1 MLYHVIH
8 IHWQQNDDRDRN
20 CRTTASSCLIR
31 HDNEYLVWMT
41 DVCIYYFGRPLYLT
55 RTRNY
60 LFKNVWPTSTVKSSF
75 LCAMHPMCVSRSAA
89 SILFKSVREQ
99 KCTHT
104 QYIIAPAE
112 INATMLRT
120 NGMHSECYKYGGI
133 NNIVIYSYRGCVFFL
148 CISHSWRPK
157 RKAGE
162 LTHVLIGSNWVY
174 Y

>member
-1 MLYHVIH
+1 MYILFRSTLIFDAHTKLSFQKFVADVDCQIVIFV
-8 IHWQQNDDRDRN
+8 RN
-20 CRTTASSCLIR
+20 AS
-31 HDNEYLVWMT
+31 
-41 DVCIYYFGRPLYLT
+41 
-55 RTRNY
+55 
-60 LFKNVWPTSTVKSSF
+60 NV
-75 LCAMHPMCVSRSAA
+75 CVSRSAA
-89 SILFKSVREQ
+89 SILSKSVREQ
-99 KCTHT
+99 KRTHT

-162 LTHVLIGSNWVY
+162 LTHVLIGSN
-174 Y
+174 